1 MKPKISVVVPIYKV
15 ENYLRECVDSILS
28 QTLKD
33 IEVIL
38 VDDGSPDGCPEI
50 VDVYA
55 QRDKR
60 VVAVHQENAGYSA
73 AVNRGIQ
80 LAKGEYVGIIESD
93 DWIEP
98 TMYEKLYASA
108 KKYDTDV
115 TKGMFTSYNS
125 TLPVGTRD
133 EVFRNFLGIDLDLAP
148 DGAFEIT
155 EWPQLVGFHASI
167 WSAIYRAE
175 FIKKIKIPE
184 TAGASYQDLP
194 FMADFCCRAK
204 RISVVKEPFVHWRN
218 DPNQGNSTSANGQK
232 LLLMVQNTLLAA
244 KVIEKAG
251 KMPALAEAFYAQAMW
266 ANIGFFRRIE
276 GRYKRE
282 YYRKLREVFRPV
294 AERAESVGGAEFS
307 FKHFRTMDKVYY
319 RLLMERPYFVLRIVF
334 GLMNAR
340 VWLAKV
346 VKKVVRGGK

>member
-15 ENYLRECVDSILS
+15 ENYLRECVDSILN

-50 VDVYA
+50 VDNYA
-55 QRDKR
+55 KHDKR
-60 VVAVHQENAGYSA
+60 VVAVHQKNAGYST
-73 AVNRGIQ
+73 AVNRGI
-80 LAKGEYVGIIESD
+80 AMATGEYIGIIESD

-98 TMYEKLYASA
+98 TMYEKLYANA

-125 TLPVGTRD
+125 TLPLGTRD

-148 DGAFEIT
+148 DEAFEIA

-167 WSAIYRAE
+167 WSAIYRAS

-194 FMADFCCRAK
+194 FMADFYCRAK

-244 KVIEKAG
+244 KVIEESG

-282 YYRKLREVFRPV
+282 YYRKLQEVFRPV
-294 AERAESVGGAEFS
+294 AERSTIVGGESFS
-307 FKHFRTMDKVYY
+307 FKHFRPIDRVYY
-319 RLLMERPYFVLRIVF
+319 CLIMEKPYFVLRMVF
-334 GLMNAR
+334 AAMNLRVRVGGLIK
-340 VWLAKV
+340 KV
-346 VKKVVRGGK
+346 VKR